1 MIVSL
6 HSDREYE
13 AELKELREAFRE
25 LGEEVGSALKVALG
39 SLTGS
44 HLPNGK
50 HQKDPASSLARLSQL
65 IDRLCVRILA
75 LRQPTASDLRF
86 VVVALKANVL
96 LGRISSL
103 SRGLELRHKRNLKV
117 GSGIIDLANRL
128 QAAFDL
134 ALDALI
140 DENAAT
146 AKRMHTAVRNLAA
159 LERKLF
165 GKLKGEASHEAAR
178 VLDTIADI
186 AEAAE
191 VLADLVPF
199 LLGGK
204 SPIPRKNT
212 W

>member
-1 MIVSL
+1 MIVPQ

-13 AELKELREAFRE
+13 AELQELREAFRE
-25 LGEEVGSALKVALG
+25 LGEQVGSTLEEALG
-39 SLTGS
+39 TLGGS
-44 HLPNGK
+44 HAPDGK
-50 HQKDPASSLARLSQL
+50 HQKESASSLARLSQL

-103 SRGLELRHKRNLKV
+103 ARGLVLRHKKNLKAGEGV
-117 GSGIIDLANRL
+117 SELAKQL

-146 AKRMHTAVRNLAA
+146 AKRMHTAVRKLAA

-165 GKLKGEASHEAAR
+165 GKLKGETSHEMAR

>member
-1 MIVSL
+1 MTVSL

-13 AELKELREAFRE
+13 AELQELREAFRE
-25 LGEEVGSALKVALG
+25 LGEEVGGSLKAALG
-39 SLTGS
+39 PLAS
-44 HLPNGK
+44 HPPDGK
-50 HQKDPASSLARLSQL
+50 HKDSASSLARLSQL

-103 SRGLELRHKRNLKV
+103 SRGLVLRRKKSLKV
-117 GSGIIDLANRL
+117 GPGIAELANQL